1 MTKSTQLVPFAQQFP
16 AVVARGIS
24 EAIWSALQNSIFPG
38 AKTESILMA
47 VDYCD
52 AKQIDIM
59 LKPVH
64 LVPMSVKD
72 SATGNYGFRDVV
84 MPAIGLYR
92 IQSDR
97 TGNCMGHDEPIFGP
111 EITRDFID
119 KNGKTV
125 QHTFPE
131 WCAYTVKKLVH
142 GQIVSYTA
150 KERWLENYA
159 VDSGKSTAP
168 NSMWIKRSYGQI
180 AKCAEAQALR
190 KAWPEIGQT
199 STAEEMEGKGHEIDV
214 TPAQPQQKAI
224 QSTGAVAALSAA
236 KKTKP
241 AAPVNFDDEPDA
253 VEVSAGAKKWLNLIE
268 DCQNMDDLNEWA
280 TNASAQYPQGTFD
293 GDALAD
299 AYSVKANLFSQNQ

>member
-1 MTKSTQLVPFAQQFP
+1 MTKNTQVVPFAQQFP

-24 EAIWSALQNSIFPG
+24 EATWSALQNSIFPG

-97 TGNCMGHDEPIFGP
+97 TGNCMGHDEPVFGP

-142 GQIVSYTA
+142 GQVVSYTA

-199 STAEEMEGKGHEIDV
+199 PTAEEMEGKVHEIDI
-214 TPAQPQQKAI
+214 TPTQPQQKVI
-224 QSTGAVAALSAA
+224 QSTGAAAALSAA
-236 KKTKP
+236 KKTKT
-241 AAPVNFDDEPDA
+241 AAPVNFDDEPEQIVLPTEA
-253 VEVSAGAKKWLNLIE
+253 EKLLSLLE
-268 DCQNMDDLNEWA
+268 DCQNVEDLNNWGSA
-280 TNASAQYPQGTFD
+280 ASVQFPLGTPV
-293 GDALAD
+293 GDELAA
-299 AYSVKANLFSQNQ
+299 AYQSKYNYFSQNQ